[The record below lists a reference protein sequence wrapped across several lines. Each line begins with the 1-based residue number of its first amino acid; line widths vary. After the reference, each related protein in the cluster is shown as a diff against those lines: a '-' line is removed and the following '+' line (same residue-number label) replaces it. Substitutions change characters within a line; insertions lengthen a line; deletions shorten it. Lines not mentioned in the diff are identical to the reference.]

1 MPAAATQ
8 AVPDLAGKSV
18 WVIDTLSRAYQ
29 LFHALPEMSS
39 PQGTPV
45 AAVYGFTRDLLDIV
59 EKKKADYLFCALDA
73 PGPTFRHERFEA
85 YKANRAEMPADLV
98 PQIPLVRQLLE
109 VMGIPC
115 LEMPGYEAD
124 DVLAT
129 IARQVESHGGECVLA
144 TSDKDARQLLS
155 ERVRLLN
162 LRTNAF
168 MGPDEL
174 RAEWGIGPEQVV
186 DYLTLVGD
194 SADNVPGVPLIG
206 PKIASELLQA
216 HGSLDHVLDHP
227 DVVAGKKRQENIRT
241 YADAARASRE
251 LVRLDESVPVAVPWE
266 QGRLHAPDADRL
278 AGFLKDLGFQS
289 LVTKARKSGAPA
301 RPASPAQRT
310 MFDLAAEPVATAE
323 PAATLAVPPVTTVP
337 DDAALA
343 ALIPRLRGAGPV
355 AICAAAGA
363 GSTLLAPPA
372 GLALATADAV
382 AWIAPE
388 VLAGR
393 DQPGKQLLAELLGD
407 PAVPK
412 IGHDLKRQT
421 VSLRVAGC
429 DLAGGTFDTLLA
441 AYLLDAGERNH
452 GLAEVAR
459 RHGIDV
465 SPDDDSDLERPAD
478 AARAAQACVIV
489 RMLSERL
496 AAALEANGL
505 DKLFVDVELPL
516 ASVLAGM
523 EFRGVRID
531 VGVLGALSKD
541 YAARLAALEAE
552 IHALAGHAFS
562 IASPLQVRTV
572 LFDELGLPVVKRTK
586 TGPSTDAE
594 VLEELA
600 PLHPLPAKLL
610 EHRKYSKLK
619 STYVDA
625 LPMLVEAAT
634 GRIHTTFNQ
643 TVTATGRLSSSDPN
657 LQNIPIRT
665 AEGQQIRAAFLPREP
680 GWRFV
685 AADYSQIELRILAH
699 LSGDAAMRAAFA
711 SGTDIHTR
719 TAAAVFG
726 VAEAAVTSEMRR
738 TAKAVNFGIL
748 YGQSAFGLAKALA
761 IPQPAAAEFIA
772 AYFRTFAGAAEFM
785 DEILDR
791 CRRDGHVTTMLGRRR
806 AITGVRD
813 RAGRRTAAGIL
824 ALALPE
830 RTAINTV
837 VQGSAADLIKLAM
850 LRVARRLAEER
861 LAAAL
866 VLQIHDELLLET
878 PGGEAQAVREL
889 LLAEMQGAMH
899 LDVPLEVSVHEGS
912 TWAECEK

>member
-98 PQIPLVRQLLE
+98 PQIPLVRQLLA

-124 DVLAT
+124 DILAT
-129 IARQVESHGGECVLA
+129 IARQVEGRGGECVLA

-194 SADNVPGVPLIG
+194 VADNVPGVPLIG
-206 PKIASELLQA
+206 PKIASELLRA
-216 HGSLDHVLDHP
+216 HRSLDHVLDHP
-227 DVVAGKKRQENIRT
+227 DVVAGKKRQENVRT
-241 YADAARASRE
+241 HAAAARASRE
-251 LVRLDESVPVAVPWE
+251 LVRLDEAVPVEVPWE
-266 QGRLHAPDADRL
+266 QGRLHAPDAEQL
-278 AGFLKDLGFQS
+278 AAFLKDLGFQS
-289 LVTKARKSGAPA
+289 LVTKARKSSAAA
-301 RPASPAQRT
+301 RPAPPAQRT
-310 MFDLAAEPVATAE
+310 MFDLAAEP
-323 PAATLAVPPVTTVP
+323 AAAAAPLAVPAVTAVP

-343 ALIPRLRGAGPV
+343 ALLPRFRGAGPL
-355 AICAAAGA
+355 AICAASAA
-363 GSTLLAPPA
+363 GSTPLAPPA
-372 GLALATADAV
+372 GLALVGSGVA

-388 VLAGR
+388 LLAGR
-393 DQPGKQLLAELLGD
+393 DQPGRQLLAELLGD

-429 DLAGGTFDTLLA
+429 DLAGGSFDTLLA

-465 SPDDDSDLERPAD
+465 PAGDDTALERPAD
-478 AARAAQACVIV
+478 AARAMEACEIV
-489 RMLSERL
+489 RLLAERL
-496 AAALEANGL
+496 AAALEADGL
-505 DKLFVDVELPL
+505 GTLFADVELPL
-516 ASVLAGM
+516 AVVLADM

-531 VGVLGALSKD
+531 GALLAALSRD
-541 YAARLAALEAE
+541 YAVRLAALEAE

-562 IASPLQVRTV
+562 IASPLQVRAV
-572 LFDELGLPVVKRTK
+572 LFEELGLPVGKRTK

-625 LPMLVEAAT
+625 LPMLVEPAT

-699 LSGDAAMRAAFA
+699 LSGDAVMRAAFA
-711 SGTDIHTR
+711 SGADIHTR

-726 VAEAAVTSEMRR
+726 VDEGSVTPEMRR
-738 TAKAVNFGIL
+738 AAKAVNFGIL

-761 IPQPAAAEFIA
+761 IRQPDAAEFIA

-806 AITGVRD
+806 AITGVRE
-813 RAGRRTAAGIL
+813 RSARRTAAGIL

-850 LRVARRLAEER
+850 LRVAARLAEER

-878 PGGEAQAVREL
+878 PPAEARDVREL

>member
-1 MPAAATQ
+1 MPDAKPA

-18 WVIDTLSRAYQ
+18 WVIDTLSRIYQ
-29 LFHALPEMSS
+29 LFHALPEMTS

-45 AAVYGFTRDLLDIV
+45 AAVYGFTRDLLDII

-115 LEMPGYEAD
+115 LEMPGFEAD
-124 DVLAT
+124 DILAT
-129 IARQVESHGGECVLA
+129 LARQVEGQGGQCVLA
-144 TSDKDARQLLS
+144 TSDKDARQLLT

-168 MGPDEL
+168 MGPTEL
-174 RAEWGIGPEQVV
+174 RADWGIGPEQVI

-216 HGSLDHVLDHP
+216 HGSLDHVLAHP
-227 DVVAGKKRQENIRT
+227 DVVSGKKRQENLRT
-241 YADAARASRE
+241 HAEAARASRE
-251 LVRLDESVPVAVPWE
+251 LVRLDAMVPVEVPWE
-266 QGRLHAPDADRL
+266 AGRLHAPEAGRL
-278 AGFLKDLGFQS
+278 AEFLKELGFQS
-289 LVTKARKSGAPA
+289 LVTKARQSGAA
-301 RPASPAQRT
+301 VRPAAAQRT
-310 MFDLAAEPVATAE
+310 MFDLAGDSSAAPTAAA
-323 PAATLAVPPVTTVP
+323 PIPTTDVCDDATLVAIV
-337 DDAALA
+337 
-343 ALIPRLRGAGPV
+343 PRLREGSPLAVCV
-355 AICAAAGA
+355 AAQPDG
-363 GSTLLAPPA
+363 TLLSPPA
-372 GLALATADAV
+372 GLALATPALSV
-382 AWIAPE
+382 WILPD
-388 VLAGR
+388 VLGHHDR
-393 DQPGKQLLAELLGD
+393 PGTRLLADLLAD
-407 PAVPK
+407 PAVAK

-421 VSLRVAGC
+421 VALRAAGY
-429 DLAGGTFDTLLA
+429 DLVGGRFDTLLA

-452 GLAEVAR
+452 GLAEAAR
-459 RHGIDV
+459 RHALEVDAE
-465 SPDDDSDLERPAD
+465 DDAALERPQDRSQAT
-478 AARAAQACVIV
+478 AACGIV
-489 RMLSERL
+489 RRL
-496 AAALEANGL
+496 ADRLGAALDATGL
-505 DKLFVDVELPL
+505 QSLFADVELPL
-516 ASVLAGM
+516 ASVLAEM
-523 EFRGVRID
+523 EFHGVRID
-531 VGVLGALSKD
+531 CGVLAALSQE
-541 YAARLAALEAE
+541 YAARLASLEAE

-562 IASPLQVRTV
+562 IASPLQVRAV

-586 TGPSTDAE
+586 TGASTDAE

-610 EHRKYSKLK
+610 EHRKYAKLK

-625 LPMLVEAAT
+625 LPALVEPAT
-634 GRIHTTFNQ
+634 GCIHTTFNQ

-665 AEGQQIRAAFLPREP
+665 AEGQQIRAAFLPRET

-699 LSGDAAMRAAFA
+699 LSGDAAMREAFA
-711 SGTDIHTR
+711 SDTDIHTR

-726 VAEAAVTSEMRR
+726 LDEAAVTAEMRR

-748 YGQSAFGLAKALA
+748 YGQSAFGLAKALS
-761 IPQPAAAEFIA
+761 IPQPEAAAFIA

-785 DEILDR
+785 DAILDR

-806 AITGVRD
+806 AIAGVRD
-813 RAGRRTAAGIL
+813 RAGRRSAAGVL
-824 ALALPE
+824 TLALPE

-850 LRVARRLAEER
+850 LRVARRLEADR
-861 LAAAL
+861 MAAAL
-866 VLQIHDELLLET
+866 VLQIHDELVLEA
-878 PGGEAQAVREL
+878 PSEEASAVREML
-889 LLAEMQGAMH
+889 VGEMQGAMQ
-899 LDVPLEVSVHEGS
+899 LDVPLAVSVHEGG

>member
-1 MPAAATQ
+1 MPDVASSP
-8 AVPDLAGKSV
+8 VPDLAGKSV
-18 WVIDTLSRAYQ
+18 WVIDTLSRVYQ
-29 LFHALPEMSS
+29 LFHALPEMTS

-45 AAVYGFTRDLLDIV
+45 AAVYGFTRDLLDII
-59 EKKKADYLFCALDA
+59 EKKKADYLLCALDA

-115 LEMPGYEAD
+115 LEVPGYEAD

-129 IARQVESHGGECVLA
+129 LAHQVAGQGGSCVLA

-155 ERVRLLN
+155 DRVRLLN

-168 MGPDEL
+168 LGPDEL
-174 RAEWGIGPEQVV
+174 RAEWGIRPDQVV

-216 HGSLDHVLDHP
+216 HGSLDHVLAHP
-227 DVVAGKKRQENIRT
+227 EVVAGKKRQENLRV
-241 YADAARASRE
+241 YAEAARASRE
-251 LVRLDESVPVAVPWE
+251 LVRLDAAVPLTVPWDAA
-266 QGRLHAPDADRL
+266 RLHAPDGEQL
-278 AGFLKDLGFQS
+278 GTFLKELGFQS
-289 LVTKARKSGAPA
+289 LVTKARQSATRA
-301 RPASPAQRT
+301 RPQPAAAQRT
-310 MFDLAAEPVATAE
+310 MFDMAAEPALDEPRQPAT
-323 PAATLAVPPVTTVP
+323 THVL

-343 ALIPRLRGAGPV
+343 AIVPSLRVAGPLAVCV
-355 AICAAAGA
+355 ARAPDGRP
-363 GSTLLAPPA
+363 LAPPA
-372 GLALATADAV
+372 GLALATAHTV
-382 AWIAPE
+382 VWLAPE
-388 VLAGR
+388 LLTRQDA
-393 DQPGKQLLAELLGD
+393 PGARLLADVLRD
-407 PAVPK
+407 PAVAK
-412 IGHDLKRQT
+412 ICHDLKRQT
-421 VSLRVAGC
+421 VTLRAAGF
-429 DLAGGTFDTLLA
+429 DLRGGTFDTLLA

-452 GLAEVAR
+452 GLGEVAR
-459 RHGIDV
+459 RAGCALAAE
-465 SPDDDSDLERPAD
+465 DDDALERPSD
-478 AARAAQACVIV
+478 AAHAAQACGLV
-489 RMLSERL
+489 RQVAERL
-496 AAALEANGL
+496 GEALRAAGLAALYA
-505 DKLFVDVELPL
+505 DVELPL
-516 ASVLAGM
+516 AEILADM
-523 EFRGVRID
+523 EVRGVRID
-531 VGVLGALSKD
+531 CAVLGRLSQE
-541 YAARLAALEAE
+541 YTARLETLEAE
-552 IHALAGHAFS
+552 IHGLAGHPFS
-562 IASPLQVRTV
+562 LASPLQVRAV

-600 PLHPLPAKLL
+600 SLHPLPAKLL
-610 EHRKYSKLK
+610 EHRKYAKLK

-625 LPMLVEAAT
+625 LPALADPLT

-680 GWRFV
+680 GWRLV

-699 LSGDAAMRAAFA
+699 LSGDAAMREAFA

-726 VAEAAVTSEMRR
+726 VDAAAVTSEMRR
-738 TAKAVNFGIL
+738 AAKAVNFGIL
-748 YGQSAFGLAKALA
+748 YGQSAFGLAKALS
-761 IPQPAAAEFIA
+761 IPQAEAAEFIA
-772 AYFRTFAGAAEFM
+772 AYLRTFAGAAEFM
-785 DEILDR
+785 EEILDR

-806 AITGVRD
+806 TIAGVRD
-813 RAGRRTAAGIL
+813 RPARRNAAGVL
-824 ALALPE
+824 TLALPE

-850 LRVARRLAEER
+850 LRVSRRLAAEK

-866 VLQIHDELLLET
+866 VLQIHDELVLEC
-878 PGGEAQAVREL
+878 PAAEAHAVRGL
-889 LLAEMQGAMH
+889 VLDEMRSALP
-899 LDVPLEVSVHEGS
+899 LDVPLDVSVHEGA

>member
-45 AAVYGFTRDLLDIV
+45 AAVYGFTRDLLDII

-124 DVLAT
+124 DILAT
-129 IARQVESHGGECVLA
+129 IARQVESHGGDCVLA

-162 LRTNAF
+162 LRTSAF

-194 SADNVPGVPLIG
+194 SVDNVPGVPLIG

-227 DVVAGKKRQENIRT
+227 DVVAGKKRQENVRT

-251 LVRLDESVPVAVPWE
+251 LVRLDAAVPVAVPWE
-266 QGRLHAPDADRL
+266 QGRLHAPDAERL

-289 LVTKARKSGAPA
+289 LVTKARKSGSPA
-301 RPASPAQRT
+301 RPAPPEQRT
-310 MFDLAAEPVATAE
+310 MFDLAGE
-323 PAATLAVPPVTTVP
+323 PAAAAVAVPPIIAVL

-343 ALIPRLRGAGPV
+343 TLVPRLRGAGPV
-355 AICAAAGA
+355 AICAAWGA
-363 GSTLLAPPA
+363 NATPLAPPA
-372 GLALATADAV
+372 GLALMSADV
-382 AWIAPE
+382 AGWIAPE
-388 VLAGR
+388 ILAASDR
-393 DQPGKQLLAELLGD
+393 PGMRLLADLLGD

-412 IGHDLKRQT
+412 IGHDLKRQC
-421 VSLRVAGC
+421 VGLRAAGC
-429 DLAGGTFDTLLA
+429 DLAGGSFDTLLA

-465 SPDDDSDLERPAD
+465 GPDDDADLERPTD
-478 AARAAQACVIV
+478 ATRAAQACVIV

-496 AAALEANGL
+496 AAALEADGL
-505 DKLFVDVELPL
+505 EKLFVDVELPL
-516 ASVLAGM
+516 AFVLAGM

-531 VGVLGALSKD
+531 AGVLGALSKD

-552 IHALAGHAFS
+552 IHGLAGHAFS

-610 EHRKYSKLK
+610 EHRKYAKLK

-625 LPMLVEAAT
+625 LPTLVEPAT
-634 GRIHTTFNQ
+634 GHIHTTFNQ

-665 AEGQQIRAAFLPREP
+665 AEGQQIRAAFLPREA

-748 YGQSAFGLAKALA
+748 YGQSAFGLAKTLA
-761 IPQPAAAEFIA
+761 IPQPDAAEFIA

-806 AITGVRD
+806 AIAGVRD
-813 RAGRRTAAGIL
+813 RAGRRNAAGIL

-850 LRVARRLAEER
+850 LRVARRLAEKR

-878 PGGEAQAVREL
+878 PAGEVQAVRDL
-889 LLAEMQGAMH
+889 LLGEMRGAMP